1 MTVQDLL
8 VNLDSL
14 AMGEVFQQAIE
25 EFYVASLQRLDDDT
39 IEQDYTS
46 ARSHFDDVLSNEQIT
61 KIQQIEELNS
71 ACRSYS
77 AKYGFKCGLYGAFK
91 QYFTQRGDADGGFDS
106 ILCMDLLI
114 QPRMQ
119 RHHENYA
126 RIVKVQQLVQEV
138 EDMLAPEETSHFV
151 SFCCAWNNR
160 IYNASLQGFYCGYR
174 AAYAVIECIEPLG
187 KFRNIDKIL
196 STEYHLGFTHSY
208 AEVERLANLQHQK

>member
-61 KIQQIEELNS
+61 QIQQIEELNS

-91 QYFTQRGDADGGFDS
+91 QYFTQHGDADGGFDS
-106 ILCMDLLI
+106 ILCMDLLT

-138 EDMLAPEETSHFV
+138 EDMLAPEEASHFV

-174 AAYAVIECIEPLG
+174 AAYAVIECIDPLG
-187 KFRNIDKIL
+187 KIRNIDKIL
-196 STEYHLGFTHSY
+196 STEYYLGFTHSY